1 MNHSP
6 AGASTTAQPP
16 CICVRAVRVR
26 PFLLI
31 STLLVFCLGAF
42 ALADLRGVRRVIG
55 TGKDVD
61 TTRVSRG
68 RVEVHFIASRE
79 IGERRVDV
87 WLPEQPPPESGY
99 PVLYCNDGQ
108 MLFDA
113 GHGWNGLEWGMDETA
128 GRMIAADSLPAMII
142 VGIWNGG
149 ENRRAEYFPERA
161 LARIAPPWDAR
172 MLALMPRGPRADA
185 YLRFIIHELKPLI
198 DSLHPTNRG
207 AFATAVCGASTGALG
222 ALYALCEYPDVF
234 SHALCLST
242 HWTGVLVDNDAI
254 PEALF
259 GYFLQRLPAS
269 GRHAVYFDRGTRGL
283 DSLYARHQTAADELF
298 IQAGLLP
305 SASPVYEG
313 DDHSEQAWSRRLP
326 LVLQWLASRLRN
338 R

>member
-1 MNHSP
+1 MVH
-6 AGASTTAQPP
+6 
-16 CICVRAVRVR
+16 
-26 PFLLI
+26 LI
-31 STLLVFCLGAF
+31 S
-42 ALADLRGVRRVIG
+42 
-55 TGKDVD
+55 
-61 TTRVSRG
+61 
-68 RVEVHFIASRE
+68 SRE

-113 GHGWNGLEWGMDETA
+113 RNSWNGLEWGMDETA

-207 AFATAVCGASTGALG
+207 ASATAVCGASTEALG